1 MFLSLERV
9 SYYRNK
15 KDGREY
21 LSALVEIMH
30 ESIDDQIYVIM
41 CVDVYDYI
49 SSQDWF
55 KPVQFKNA
63 FGKKIKQPDFFDENV
78 VAEYVED
85 NFRNLLG

>member
-9 SYYRNK
+9 SQYTNK

-30 ESIDDQIYVIM
+30 ESIDDHICVIM
-41 CVDVYDYI
+41 CVDLEDC
-49 SSQDWF
+49 SSGQDWF
-55 KPVQFKNA
+55 KAVQFKNA
-63 FGKKIKQPDFFDENV
+63 FGRKIKQPDFFNENI

>member
-9 SYYRNK
+9 SQYTNK

-21 LSALVEIMH
+21 LSALVEVMH

-41 CVDVYDYI
+41 CADIEDCLN
-49 SSQDWF
+49 SEGGF
-55 KPVQFKNA
+55 NPVQFKNA
-63 FGKKIKQPDFFDENV
+63 FGKKIKQPDFFNENI